1 MQRNHT
7 ALAGADRANT
17 LAVVLLLED
26 LLKNSSPRMR
36 MHARAI
42 RHSLESADRLDARWT
57 ANNYAP
63 SEMVRP

>member
-26 LLKNSSPRMR
+26 LLKNSSQRMR

-42 RHSLESADRLDARWT
+42 RHSLERADRLDAKWT
-57 ANNYAP
+57 AKNYAP